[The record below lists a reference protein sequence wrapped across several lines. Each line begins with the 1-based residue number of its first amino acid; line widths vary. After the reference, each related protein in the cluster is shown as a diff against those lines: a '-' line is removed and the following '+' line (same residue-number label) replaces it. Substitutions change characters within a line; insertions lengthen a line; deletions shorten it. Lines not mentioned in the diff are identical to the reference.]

1 MAAFSRSEAISGGK
15 RLLSRGFGYDFGPR
29 IYPREGPQRS
39 VLLFDVFS
47 RPHLGEDCC
56 SVARVAVSRRC
67 RSGSFPC
74 SPQFFLLCS
83 PSFIDRDSVP
93 VLSLTSVS
101 SLMSSWILSSLV
113 TEREFCW
120 TIVTVT
126 LSQFPSMWAGWLW
139 FSDLALVVWLCRFFS
154 YSPLAVGLLCVGS
167 AVVFRG
173 GVDVV
178 CSVCAVVFHRAPS
191 TSSWCVWCW

>member
-1 MAAFSRSEAISGGK
+1 M
-15 RLLSRGFGYDFGPR
+15 LSRGFGYDFGPR

-93 VLSLTSVS
+93 VFV
-101 SLMSSWILSSLV
+101 
-113 TEREFCW
+113 F
-120 TIVTVT
+120 
-126 LSQFPSMWAGWLW
+126 
-139 FSDLALVVWLCRFFS
+139 DLAQLLDEPVDT
-154 YSPLAVGLLCVGS
+154 AV
-167 AVVFRG
+167 AR
-173 GVDVV
+173 
-178 CSVCAVVFHRAPS
+178 HRA
-191 TSSWCVWCW
+191 